1 VYCDFDTVQSQG
13 WTLVA
18 SVHENNINGKC
29 TPGDKWSSEQGNTS
43 IASGKYLQLLN
54 SLSRRKYSKISFDD
68 KVPIVN
74 EVNKFSIKVLDIFC
88 DFLSLLAS
96 PFCLMKRYVAMNLG
110 ND

>member
-1 VYCDFDTVQSQG
+1 
-13 WTLVA
+13 VA

-74 EVNKFSIKVLDIFC
+74 EVNKFSI
-88 DFLSLLAS
+88 
-96 PFCLMKRYVAMNLG
+96 
-110 ND
+110 